1 MSIHF
6 SLAIVKPYKL
16 VHQIQASSD
25 FNQLLLSNYM
35 EHSNGVSMKAY
46 AQKEMDILCKATY
59 GVEDFHI
66 KLDAYVDYLRE
77 IIE

>member
-1 MSIHF
+1 MSVHVD
-6 SLAIVKPYKL
+6 LAIMTPYKL
-16 VHQIQASSD
+16 AHQIQDSHD
-25 FNQLLLSNYM
+25 FNRLLLSNYM
-35 EHSNGVSMKAY
+35 AHSNGVSMKAY